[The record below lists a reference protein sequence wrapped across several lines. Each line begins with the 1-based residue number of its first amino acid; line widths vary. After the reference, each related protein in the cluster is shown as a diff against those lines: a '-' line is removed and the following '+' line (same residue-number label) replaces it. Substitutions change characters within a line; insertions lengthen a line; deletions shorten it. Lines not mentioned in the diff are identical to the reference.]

1 MSDNEK
7 DEQHGRLGRLFAAL
21 VGTDADELAPHGETP
36 TGADPSSATSRLDLD
51 GLSRT
56 LATSTNPM
64 RALSRFVSDVRRRAA
79 QAEAGAEPSALEVYL
94 AERLEEAGVA
104 EICGRPS
111 LRVVRPRT
119 SDLFYLRV
127 DDEELPW
134 SDKLRVLR
142 VEAALNGA
150 LLAASSLED
159 PDNASLEDLV
169 RFEARCA
176 RSIVAQATHL
186 ARRRESPARGEWD
199 VRCALSEAIESVRL
213 PYRLTARFRANV
225 AFGRAAF
232 EIDLVPPR
240 VWASTAYVDG
250 LGIVSTT
257 TEMRRRAA
265 SEYNLRLGVLLAGYA
280 LLVAPELR
288 EVWVS
293 GVVDGPASH
302 ACYYSARLTRE
313 LVEEFDLEG
322 PLDVW
327 TLMRA
332 AGATIDEQNLTL
344 APVRQGFSLDDDLLC
359 PSWRWESVELSAET
373 LSPGLAHEL
382 GAERVRDLGT
392 DESAA
397 RRRTADELVRLLGET
412 TEQNVRALL
421 SVCEGATEEVREAA
435 MRCVSELIDGT
446 LPDDPLAICEAFVS
460 GSPLERGIE
469 EARDAFF
476 SRDAAG
482 AERLA
487 RRSLAPCD
495 DAGLYADEDGLA
507 WRSFDTYADR
517 VIYNRLVAAPGQT
530 CRLIPNPYFE
540 GHLIVSNC
548 ALARGDVGEALAHAR
563 LCREVAPVS
572 AQASLHLAQCLEA
585 SGDAAG
591 AAEELC
597 RLLSLA
603 HDPQTIGV
611 GYLRMAQLQWQEGNV
626 LAAQACYQLACS
638 RLGAPLLVA
647 GLAVI
652 ALLGQV
658 GNASESSLT
667 PEQVEQALRAEG
679 IPLAPTE
686 EVSTVLMEASR
697 AAVDA
702 GLFDVGRDVT
712 HSLCSVLRD
721 DVLFGVLRSLDG
733 EPDR

>member
-1 MSDNEK
+1 MSDNER

-21 VGTDADELAPHGETP
+21 VGTETGEAADAERPVGMPPAP
-36 TGADPSSATSRLDLD
+36 SRLDLD

-56 LATSTNPM
+56 LASSPDPM
-64 RALSRFVSDVRRRAA
+64 RALSRFVSDVRRRTA
-79 QAEAGAEPSALEVYL
+79 QAEAGAAPSALETYL

-104 EICGRPS
+104 DAGGRLS
-111 LRVVRPRT
+111 VRVVRPRT
-119 SDLFYLRV
+119 SDLFYLRI
-127 DDEELPW
+127 DDEELSW
-134 SDKLRVLR
+134 SDKLRVMR

-150 LLAASSLED
+150 LLAASALED
-159 PDNASLEDLV
+159 ADDASLEDLV

-176 RSIVAQATHL
+176 RSVVAQAAHL

-199 VRCALSEAIESVRL
+199 VRCALSEAIESARL
-213 PYRLTARFRANV
+213 PYRLTARFRVNV
-225 AFGRAAF
+225 ALGRAAF

-240 VWASTAYVDG
+240 IWAATTLVDG
-250 LGIVSTT
+250 LGLVATT

-265 SEYNLRLGVLLAGYA
+265 SDYNLRLGVLLAGYA

-313 LVEEFDLEG
+313 LLESVDLEG

-327 TLMRA
+327 ALMRE

-344 APVRQGFSLDDDLLC
+344 APVRQGFSLNDELLC
-359 PSWRWESVELSAET
+359 PAWRWESAELSAKT
-373 LSPGLAHEL
+373 LSPGPAHEL
-382 GAERVRDLGT
+382 GARRVRDLGA

-397 RRRTADELVRLLGET
+397 RRRAADELVRLLGDT

-421 SVCEGATEEVREAA
+421 SVSEGAPEDVREAA
-435 MRCVSELIDGT
+435 LRCVGELIDGT
-446 LPDDPLAICEAFVS
+446 LADDPLAICEAFVS
-460 GSPLERGIE
+460 GSELERGVD
-469 EARDAFF
+469 EARAAFF
-476 SRDAAG
+476 SHDPEG

-487 RRSLAPCD
+487 RRALAPCD
-495 DAGLYADEDGLA
+495 DAGSYADKDGIT

-517 VIYNRLVAAPGQT
+517 VLFNRLVAAPGEE
-530 CRLIPNPYFE
+530 CRLAPAPYFE
-540 GHLIVSNC
+540 GHLLVSSC

-563 LCREVAPVS
+563 LCREVAPLS

-591 AAEELC
+591 AKEELC

-652 ALLGQV
+652 ALIGQV
-658 GNASESSLT
+658 GSASDSSLT

-702 GLFDVGRDVT
+702 GLFGAGCDVT

-733 EPDR
+733 EPGR